1 MGFLSA
7 LLFAFAVSLDGF
19 GVGISYG
26 VRRIRI
32 PFFSLLIICLS
43 SAIAITLSMLFGG
56 VISRFFD
63 PIVGQRIG
71 AVIILLVGIY
81 LVFQALHSTYS
92 SRSKETKET
101 KRIKLEIFQIGI
113 VIEILRRPVTAD
125 IDKSGTISAL
135 EALLL
140 GFALAMDALGAGFG
154 AAVAG
159 FKVWLTPLLVAGC
172 KLLMVSSGLALG
184 RNLGAFK
191 LGKSIHIVPGLILI
205 LIGLFNF

>member
-19 GVGISYG
+19 GVGVSYG

-32 PFFSLLIICLS
+32 PVFSLLIICLS

-81 LVFQALHSTYS
+81 LVFQALHSTAGH
-92 SRSKETKET
+92 SKKTKET

-125 IDKSGTISAL
+125 IDKSGTINAL

-184 RNLGAFK
+184 KNLGAFK
-191 LGKSIHIVPGLILI
+191 LGKSIHILPGLILI